1 MPQITNPL
9 AGAEAVASGEVIF
22 QGRMCVPSGSGRST
36 FTPAIDMELQARLAA
51 TNLPNLQWYLY
62 LEHGYLEESGPVFH
76 NAQLNIT
83 WQPVIHRRR
92 ASGFGAALMGL
103 PFSAPAILP
112 VGTPVRI
119 NVRAPVIDMGFRLDA
134 PLLSPGPQTIS
145 SIQFLLC
152 ASQ

>member
-1 MPQITNPL
+1 MPEITNPL
-9 AGAEAVASGEVIF
+9 AGAEAVASGEVIL
-22 QGRMCVPSGSGRST
+22 QGRICVPSGGSS
-36 FTPAIDMELQARLAA
+36 FSPAIDMELQARLAA

-62 LEHGYLEESGPVFH
+62 LEHGYLEETGPVFH

-83 WQPVIHRRR
+83 WQPVIHHRR
-92 ASGFGAALMGL
+92 AAGFGANLMGL
-103 PFSAPAILP
+103 PFTAPALLP

-134 PLLSPGPQTIS
+134 PVQQPATIS

>member
-1 MPQITNPL
+1 MPQIANPL

-22 QGRMCVPSGSGRST
+22 QGRICVPSGGST
-36 FTPAIDMELQARLAA
+36 FSPAIQMELQAQLAT

-83 WQPVIHRRR
+83 WQPVIHARR
-92 ASGFGAALMGL
+92 ANGFNAPSMSL

-119 NVRAPVIDMGFRLDA
+119 NVRAPVIDIGFRLDA
-134 PLLSPGPQTIS
+134 PLLAPAPETIS

>member
-1 MPQITNPL
+1 MPQIANPL

-22 QGRMCVPSGSGRST
+22 QGCICFPSGSAP
-36 FTPAIDMELQARLAA
+36 FTSAISMELQARLAT

-62 LEHGYLEESGPVFH
+62 LEHGYLEPSTGILH

-83 WQPVIHRRR
+83 WQPVIHQAR
-92 ASGFGAALMGL
+92 ANGLSAPSMGL

-119 NVRAPVIDMGFRLDA
+119 NVRAPVIDIGFRLDA
-134 PLLSPGPQTIS
+134 PSLAPAPETIS